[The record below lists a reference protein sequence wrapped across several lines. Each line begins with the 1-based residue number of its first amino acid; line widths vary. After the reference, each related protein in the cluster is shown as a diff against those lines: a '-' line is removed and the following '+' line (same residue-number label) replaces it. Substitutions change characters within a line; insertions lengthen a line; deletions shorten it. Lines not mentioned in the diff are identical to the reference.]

1 MLNRRQFF
9 QRTGAGA
16 LSLMSGG
23 LGSLLAPPFVSA
35 KGKTGND
42 FDPDLEI
49 SMISY
54 RTQIPIFPGS
64 PTRVW
69 SYKGQVLKGT
79 KRG

>member
-1 MLNRRQFF
+1 MINRRQFF

-35 KGKTGND
+35 EGKTGND

-49 SMISY
+49 SMNPTGPKSRY
-54 RTQIPIFPGS
+54 FREAQLVCGA
-64 PTRVW
+64 TRV
-69 SYKGQVLKGT
+69 
-79 KRG
+79 RC